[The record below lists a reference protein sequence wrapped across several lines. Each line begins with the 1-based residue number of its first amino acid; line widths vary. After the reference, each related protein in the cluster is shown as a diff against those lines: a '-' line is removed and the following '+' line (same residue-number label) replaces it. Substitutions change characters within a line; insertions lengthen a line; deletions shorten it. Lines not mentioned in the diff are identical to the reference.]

1 MSFKSKLLFIIKFLL
16 RVKIS
21 FYSPKEN
28 DLIIYDNTSIEILQ
42 NTFLK
47 KFKYFVFEDRY
58 YLITKIYLSPKIIF
72 NTIKNINHGLKRAY
86 KISLIKCVN
95 PKLIV
100 TYVHNSQNFTFFA
113 KFFNGK
119 INFLAIQNGNTYH
132 KIKED
137 NYQKITRN
145 YYIPHLLKL
154 GYFEDDSF
162 QNSNWK
168 INKSDYVGSLRFDNF
183 LKQVKIKNIDLQKK
197 YDLCILSDFGAW
209 EINEKIISDGFRD
222 ITKFAIRYAKDN
234 NLRCVIALKREN
246 PEIINLPEPSHVNG
260 YIDEQL
266 WYKNNFSYEELVYLK
281 KNFIYNNSISS
292 YMCAI
297 QSDVTIGG
305 ISTLLREITAYN
317 KKFLACNFTS
327 NEVYDFPIN
336 GICSLNYKCDYF
348 DFSKR
353 LDQILELSNSNFYD
367 SLNLK
372 ENYLVKFDSRNSTTS
387 QIETIINKYLC
398 LKNI

>member
-28 DLIIYDNTSIEILQ
+28 DLIIFDNTSIEILQ

-100 TYVHNSQNFTFFA
+100 TNVHNSQNFTFFA
-113 KFFNGK
+113 KFFNDK

-183 LKQVKIKNIDLQKK
+183 LKQVKIKNIDLKKK

-246 PEIINLPEPSHVNG
+246 PEIINSPEPSHVNG

-266 WYKNNFSYEELVYLK
+266 WYKNNFCIDRTIK
-281 KNFIYNNSISS
+281 KI
-292 YMCAI
+292 
-297 QSDVTIGG
+297 
-305 ISTLLREITAYN
+305 R
-317 KKFLACNFTS
+317 
-327 NEVYDFPIN
+327 
-336 GICSLNYKCDYF
+336 
-348 DFSKR
+348 
-353 LDQILELSNSNFYD
+353 
-367 SLNLK
+367 
-372 ENYLVKFDSRNSTTS
+372 
-387 QIETIINKYLC
+387 
-398 LKNI
+398 